1 MSASVSWRMRQ
12 QGRRMGKRRLKRGAK
27 GRFVPVV
34 SVGIN
39 GVTERLVDVSRDS
52 GINIDTL
59 WCRMLAGHQNDA
71 LIRPLR
77 QRIKQQVVRM
87 REGDQIVLSGK
98 RRSIVKRLRECREW
112 YGVPLMIVESD
123 GDAHTIECL
132 EPIEK

>member
-1 MSASVSWRMRQ
+1 MRQ
-12 QGRRMGKRRLKRGAK
+12 QGRRMGKRRLKRGAM
-27 GRFVPVV
+27 GRFVSVV
-34 SVGIN
+34 SVGID
-39 GVTERLVDVSRDS
+39 GATTRLADVAEST
-52 GINIDTL
+52 GIGIGTL

-71 LIRPLR
+71 LVRPLR
-77 QRIKQQVVRM
+77 QRIKQQVIRM

-112 YGVPLMIVESD
+112 YGVPLTIVGSD